1 MVIFVAPVSNCGEL
15 ALFGIGFSGKPPKYV
30 VADHRLLSVHS
41 SIARESKWRYIM
53 RAITIDADTGK
64 RVYTRKE
71 VADLV
76 GASTQSIRLWED
88 AGAIPASVRD
98 EGGYRYWYEE
108 DLEAIKAYASLPR
121 KAKLKK

>member
-1 MVIFVAPVSNCGEL
+1 
-15 ALFGIGFSGKPPKYV
+15 
-30 VADHRLLSVHS
+30 
-41 SIARESKWRYIM
+41 M

-88 AGAIPASVRD
+88 AGAIPAS
-98 EGGYRYWYEE
+98 
-108 DLEAIKAYASLPR
+108 EAIDTGMRRIWRL
-121 KAKLKK
+121 

>member
-1 MVIFVAPVSNCGEL
+1 
-15 ALFGIGFSGKPPKYV
+15 
-30 VADHRLLSVHS
+30 
-41 SIARESKWRYIM
+41 M

-98 EGGYRYWYEE
+98 EGGSGGYKGLCLITE
-108 DLEAIKAYASLPR
+108 KS
-121 KAKLKK
+121 KT

>member
-1 MVIFVAPVSNCGEL
+1 
-15 ALFGIGFSGKPPKYV
+15 
-30 VADHRLLSVHS
+30 
-41 SIARESKWRYIM
+41 M

-108 DLEAIKAYASLPR
+108 DLEAIKLMPHYR
-121 KAKLKK
+121 EKQNLKSSPKCEESVTALLFFFVLNFEGYLKIYRLCD